1 MNQPSKPAAIRPV
14 AVNNV
19 RDVRDVRV
27 LQRRVKAFAGSGTL
41 TSTPTYYHR

>member
-14 AVNNV
+14 AVNN
-19 RDVRDVRV
+19 VRDVRV